1 MAYDGLVNYSVVN
14 ELKNKIVNGKI
25 DKIFEPNF
33 DEIVLGIYS
42 NGSKFALDL
51 VVNSRVLQSKFNY
64 KCQA

>member
-1 MAYDGLVNYSVVN
+1 MAYDGLVNYT
-14 ELKNKIVNGKI
+14 IVSKKKKHIIDGKI
-25 DKIFEPNF
+25 DKIYEPNF